1 MQRYLYRR
9 LALAVPTV
17 LGVTVLIFV
26 AMRILPGDPLE
37 TIFGEQTGVYV
48 LSEKELQAARRSLGL
63 ERPLLMQ
70 YLTWIGDVARGDMG
84 SSFWTNEP
92 IRDTILRRGP
102 VTMQIGLLAV
112 LISWIV
118 GLPVGILA
126 AASRNSVWDY
136 VARFFI
142 TLFMAIPSFWLGLT
156 FVLITVLF
164 FTWKPPILVVNIWDD
179 PFKNFQIVIGPA
191 LALGVGLGA
200 FIARMS
206 RTQLL
211 EVFREDYVRT
221 ARAKGLGEQVV
232 MWRHVVRNAL
242 LPVVTVSGLQF
253 AFLLGGSVAVER
265 AFSVPGLGTA
275 LVQGIDERDW
285 MIIQNLV
292 LLYAGIFVLVNL
304 VIDLAYGW
312 IDPRIRYQ

>member
-1 MQRYLYRR
+1 MQGYLLRR
-9 LALAVPTV
+9 LVLAIPTI
-17 LGVTVLIFV
+17 LGVTVIIFV
-26 AMRILPGDPLE
+26 AMRILPGDPLA
-37 TIFGEQTGVYV
+37 TIFGENTGIYV
-48 LSEKELQAARRSLGL
+48 LSEKELQAARHSLGL
-63 ERPLLMQ
+63 DKPLYLQ
-70 YLTWIGDVARGDMG
+70 YFTWIGDVARGDMG
-84 SSFWTNEP
+84 TSFWTDQP

-102 VTMQIGLLAV
+102 ITMQIGLFAI
-112 LISWIV
+112 LISWVV
-118 GLPVGILA
+118 GLPIGILA
-126 AASRNSVWDY
+126 AASRNSLWDY

-142 TLFMAIPSFWLGLT
+142 TLFMAIPAFWLGLT
-156 FVLITVLF
+156 FVLITVIF
-164 FTWKPPILVVNIWDD
+164 FTWKPPIIVINIWDD

-242 LPVVTVSGLQF
+242 LPVITVSGLQF

-275 LVQGIDERDW
+275 LVQGIEERDW
-285 MIIQNLV
+285 TIIQNLV
-292 LLYAGIFVLVNL
+292 LLYAGIFVVVNL
-304 VIDLAYGW
+304 AIDLAYGW
-312 IDPRIRYQ
+312 IDPRIHYN

>member
-1 MQRYLYRR
+1 MQRYIFRR

-17 LGVTVLIFV
+17 LGVTLLIFI
-26 AMRILPGDPLE
+26 AMRLLPGDPLE
-37 TIFGEQTGVYV
+37 QIFGENTGIYI
-48 LSEKELQAARRSLGL
+48 LSEKELEDARKSLGL
-63 ERPLLMQ
+63 DKPLPIQ
-70 YLTWIGDVARGDMG
+70 YLSWMADVARGDMG
-84 SSFWTNEP
+84 TSFWTDQP
-92 IRDTILRRGP
+92 IRDTIIRRGP
-102 VTMQIGLLAV
+102 LTMEIGIAAII
-112 LISWIV
+112 ISWLV
-118 GLPVGILA
+118 GLPLGIVA
-126 AASRNSVWDY
+126 AAWRNSLLDY

-156 FVLITVLF
+156 FILITVIF
-164 FTWKPPILVVNIWDD
+164 FSWKPPITVVNIWDD
-179 PFKNFQIVIGPA
+179 PYQNFQIVVGPSV
-191 LALGVGLGA
+191 ALGVGLGA

-221 ARAKGLGEQVV
+221 ARAKGLAESMV

-242 LPVVTVSGLQF
+242 LPVITVSGLQF

-275 LVQGIDERDW
+275 LVQGIAERDW

-292 LLYAGIFVLVNL
+292 LLYAVVFVMVNL
-304 VIDLAYGW
+304 VIDMAYGV

>member
-1 MQRYLYRR
+1 MQTYILRR

-17 LGVTVLIFV
+17 FGVTVLIFV
-26 AMRILPGDPLE
+26 AMRLLPGDPLE
-37 TIFGEQTGVYV
+37 QIFGENTGIYV
-48 LSEKELQAARRSLGL
+48 LSEKELAAARASLGL
-63 ERPLLMQ
+63 DKPLAIQ

-84 SSFWTNEP
+84 SSFWTDQP
-92 IRDTILRRGP
+92 ISATILRRGP
-102 VTMQIGLLAV
+102 LTMQIGIAAV
-112 LISWIV
+112 LVSWIV
-118 GLPVGILA
+118 GLPIGILSA
-126 AASRNSVWDY
+126 AWRNSPIDY

-142 TLFMAIPSFWLGLT
+142 TLFMAVPSFWLGMT
-156 FVLITVLF
+156 FILITVIF
-164 FTWKPPILVVNIWDD
+164 FSWKPPITVYNIWDD
-179 PFKNFQIVIGPA
+179 PIKNLQIMAGPS
-191 LALGVGLGA
+191 LALGIGMGA
-200 FIARMS
+200 FIARMA

-221 ARAKGLGEQVV
+221 ARAKGLGERIV

-242 LPVVTVSGLQF
+242 LPVITLSGLQF

-275 LVQGIDERDW
+275 LVGGIEERDW

-292 LLYAGIFVLVNL
+292 LLYAIVFVVINL
-304 VIDLAYGW
+304 IVDLAYGL

>member
-1 MQRYLYRR
+1 MQGYLLRR
-9 LALAVPTV
+9 LALAIPTI
-17 LGVTVLIFV
+17 LGVTVIIFV

-37 TIFGEQTGVYV
+37 TIFGENTGIYV
-48 LSEKELQAARRSLGL
+48 LSEKELQAARHSLGL
-63 ERPLLMQ
+63 DRPLFML

-84 SSFWTNEP
+84 SSFWTDQP

-102 VTMQIGLLAV
+102 ITMQIGLFAIV
-112 LISWIV
+112 ISWAV
-118 GLPVGILA
+118 GLPIGILA
-126 AASRNSVWDY
+126 AASRNSLWDY

-142 TLFMAIPSFWLGLT
+142 TLFMAIPAFWLGLT

-164 FTWKPPILVVNIWDD
+164 FTWKPPIIVINIWDD
-179 PFKNFQIVIGPA
+179 PYKNFQIVMGPA

-242 LPVVTVSGLQF
+242 LPVITVSGLQF

-275 LVQGIDERDW
+275 LVQGIEERDW
-285 MIIQNLV
+285 TIIQNLV
-292 LLYAGIFVLVNL
+292 LLYAGIFVFVNL
-304 VIDLAYGW
+304 AIDLAYGW
-312 IDPRIRYQ
+312 IDPRIRYN